1 MLMGVS
7 SFMNE
12 ESRHHLR
19 YGVWTAGQCLK
30 KYGVIT
36 AGNAYRWSIDH
47 HHADGKNW
55 EKVMSRLMPQN
66 NPGYELLFLR

>member
-7 SFMNE
+7 SFMNQ

-36 AGNAYRWSIDH
+36 AGNAYRWSI
-47 HHADGKNW
+47 
-55 EKVMSRLMPQN
+55 
-66 NPGYELLFLR
+66 